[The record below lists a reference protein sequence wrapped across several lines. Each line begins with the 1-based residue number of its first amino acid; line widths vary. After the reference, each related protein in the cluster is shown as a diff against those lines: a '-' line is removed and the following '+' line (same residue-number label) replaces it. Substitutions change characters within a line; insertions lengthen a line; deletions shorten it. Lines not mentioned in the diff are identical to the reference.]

1 MREEK
6 KENKSI
12 ERGQKE
18 KIKVSNYQV
27 KFKVLHMQKVKEIN
41 SQSCLTL

>member
-12 ERGQKE
+12 EKGQKE
-18 KIKVSNYQV
+18 TIKVSNYQV
-27 KFKVLHMQKVKEIN
+27 KFKVLHM
-41 SQSCLTL
+41 

>member
-12 ERGQKE
+12 EKRQKE

-27 KFKVLHMQKVKEIN
+27 KLKVLHM
-41 SQSCLTL
+41 

>member
-12 ERGQKE
+12 ERGQKV